1 MTGTPHNPGRSYRF
15 YDAIMVSFVTV
26 LICSEFMAA
35 GKVATIGGFNFG
47 AGVLFF
53 PLSYLFGDILTEV
66 YGYRQ
71 SRKVI
76 WAGFFSLFFCTAM
89 THIIVL
95 MPPSSVWPHQA
106 AWETVFANSWRI
118 VAASLIAF
126 LVGEWAN
133 SVVLAKM
140 KIWSGGRH
148 LWMRTIGS
156 TAIGELVDSALFY
169 MLAFYGIW
177 PLHEVIQ
184 VAMAQY
190 VLKTAWEVLATPLT
204 YWVVGFLKR
213 KENQDYYDIH
223 TNFTP
228 FRVKV

>member
-106 AWETVFANSWRI
+106 AWETVFSNSWRI

-140 KIWSGGRH
+140 KIWTSGRY
-148 LWMRTIGS
+148 LWTRTIGS
-156 TAIGELVDSALFY
+156 TVVGEAVDSAIFY
-169 MLAFYGIW
+169 PLAFLGIW
-177 PLHEVIQ
+177 ATELVIQ
-184 VAMAQY
+184 VMIMNY
-190 VLKTAWEVLATPLT
+190 LLKVAVEVVMTPFT
-204 YWVVGFLKR
+204 YKVVAFLK
-213 KENQDYYDIH
+213 KSENEDYYD
-223 TNFTP
+223 TDTRFGFFPGTD
-228 FRVKV
+228 